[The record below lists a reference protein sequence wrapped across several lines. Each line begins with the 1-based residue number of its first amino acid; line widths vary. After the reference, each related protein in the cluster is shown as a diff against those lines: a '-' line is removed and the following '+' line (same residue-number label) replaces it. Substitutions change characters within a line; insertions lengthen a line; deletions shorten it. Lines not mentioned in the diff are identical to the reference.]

1 MGLSTTNIYNKL
13 SNNLK
18 SSILSNVRETLSFIK
33 TDLVSLDIILG
44 GGIPRKHVTEVYGMS
59 GTGKSSLALQ
69 IIAAAHRQGHDVLY
83 IDSEHMF
90 DFTYVKK
97 LGINEDKLIVM
108 FPTSA
113 DQIMDFVPNLLAEVH
128 VPLVVID
135 TVCSSLPQVE
145 LDRDFTESYKS
156 LQGRF
161 WAQAIPK
168 LLTSARE
175 HNTAMILL
183 NQVRDHIGTTKKIP
197 TNIGSVASRST
208 LRLKTESVGMIED
221 EGITLGERI
230 LVRINKNL
238 LGRSNQAIELDMYYD
253 SGFSIESD
261 LIEVGLQKNIISRRG
276 TWYYFNEELLG
287 QGKSG
292 CIERLISDK
301 VLLEQIKEHIGI

>member
-1 MGLSTTNIYNKL
+1 MSLSTSNIYNKL

-18 SSILSNVRETLSFIK
+18 SSILSNVKKTLSFIK

-59 GTGKSSLALQ
+59 GTGKSSLAIQL
-69 IIAAAHRQGHDVLY
+69 IAAAHRQGHDVLY
-83 IDSEHMF
+83 IDTEHMF

-113 DQIMDFVPNLLAEVH
+113 DQIMDFVPDLLAEVQ

-135 TVCSSLPQVE
+135 TVCSALPQAE
-145 LDRDFTESYKS
+145 LNRDFTESYKS

-175 HNTAMILL
+175 YNTAIVLL
-183 NQVRDHIGTTKKIP
+183 NQVRDYIGTTKKIA
-197 TNIGSVASRST
+197 TNIGTIASRST
-208 LRLKTESVGMIED
+208 IRLKTESVGMIKD

-230 LVRINKNL
+230 LVSINKNL
-238 LGRSNQAIELDMYYD
+238 LGRSNQAIELDLYYD
-253 SGFSIESD
+253 SGFSVESD
-261 LIEVGLQKNIISRRG
+261 LIEVGIQKGIIRRSG
-276 TWYYFNEELLG
+276 TWYYFNEEMLG
-287 QGKSG
+287 QGKYG
-292 CIERLISDK
+292 CIQRLIKDK
-301 VLLEQIKEHIGI
+301 ILLEQIKEHIGV